1 MITSMYIILLIISPT
16 SSHSILQLVHNAVMP
31 LGNSRNVVSTTS
43 STTAA
48 ATTTN
53 IAATTIAAPTTTAAI
68 TTTTTTTTAATS
80 TTSTASTTTSTHTTI
95 TTTSETHSTQMVA
108 CYMEETISDYQAS
121 NNSLGCIVRFGNY
134 EPLPW
139 TCMQTNPLILS
150 FTPDHVVTCHKE
162 GYYKIE
168 LTALMSLNKFHHW
181 VQVNK
186 NQ

>member
-1 MITSMYIILLIISPT
+1 
-16 SSHSILQLVHNAVMP
+16 
-31 LGNSRNVVSTTS
+31 
-43 STTAA
+43 
-48 ATTTN
+48 
-53 IAATTIAAPTTTAAI
+53 
-68 TTTTTTTTAATS
+68 
-80 TTSTASTTTSTHTTI
+80 
-95 TTTSETHSTQMVA
+95 
-108 CYMEETISDYQAS
+108 MEETISDYQSS
-121 NNSLGCIVRFGNY
+121 NNSLGCRVNQGNNW